1 MWRACWPR
9 ACFAQPDHRPP
20 LEASHTM
27 KLDYH
32 DLANRLASPS
42 RQRAQGRDNIPACA
56 TCQPS
61 NGLVGEPL
69 NPALRTEVTLVP
81 SSRPHQTGPIGSPC
95 IAGALR
101 RNVGGLSLTSTPN
114 VIYRTPT
121 AKTAHAGSARK
132 PRPQLQHLAQRRCKI
147 AIISASPKDERVQLF
162 AFDDSY
168 LELLRAGDFRTQQHF
183 VSYFSELMHLKLR
196 SRLRS
201 EQAIEDVRQETF
213 TRVFAA
219 LRSGGGLR
227 EPARLGAFVNS
238 TCNNVL
244 LESYRSSSRN
254 TSLEE
259 EDSNHLPDRGVD
271 ALSALI
277 QKQAADNVRRVIDD
291 LPERDRRLLKEVF
304 LEERNKDEVCDEF
317 GVDRN
322 YLRVLLHRAK
332 RNFRALYLKTVISV
346 GQTSGK

>member
-1 MWRACWPR
+1 MWTTRRFGSVGLSPDDSTSSPAPVQFRLWSPEMWRACWPR

-69 NPALRTEVTLVP
+69 NPALRAGVTLVP

-121 AKTAHAGSARK
+121 AKTAHEIGR
-132 PRPQLQHLAQRRCKI
+132 
-147 AIISASPKDERVQLF
+147 ASCRERVPSHV
-162 AFDDSY
+162 A
-168 LELLRAGDFRTQQHF
+168 
-183 VSYFSELMHLKLR
+183 
-196 SRLRS
+196 
-201 EQAIEDVRQETF
+201 
-213 TRVFAA
+213 
-219 LRSGGGLR
+219 
-227 EPARLGAFVNS
+227 
-238 TCNNVL
+238 
-244 LESYRSSSRN
+244 
-254 TSLEE
+254 SL
-259 EDSNHLPDRGVD
+259 
-271 ALSALI
+271 
-277 QKQAADNVRRVIDD
+277 
-291 LPERDRRLLKEVF
+291 
-304 LEERNKDEVCDEF
+304 
-317 GVDRN
+317 
-322 YLRVLLHRAK
+322 
-332 RNFRALYLKTVISV
+332 
-346 GQTSGK
+346 